1 MLKVIDS
8 SRKELRVLAYGFTSR
23 SVSAALLH
31 AKKRGVDVRVRVVVD
46 HRQNFEDDR
55 SGKARAALSALVLA
69 GI

>member
-23 SVSAALLH
+23 SVSAALLR
-31 AKKRGVDVRVRVVVD
+31 AKKRGVDVRVVVD

-55 SGKARAALSALVLA
+55 SSKARAALSALVLA

>member
-1 MLKVIDS
+1 
-8 SRKELRVLAYGFTSR
+8 VLAYGFTSR

>member
-23 SVSAALLH
+23 SVSAALLR
-31 AKKRGVDVRVRVVVD
+31 AKKRGVDVRVVVD